1 MAGAEPWVDAMKGIP
16 VPFLFLFP
24 FLFCRCGGPSPEPSV
39 WIPLA
44 AIDGPLRPEVG
55 PPPAPRPPPERLR
68 FASYNVHFGEDVDG
82 IAQALKRNP
91 ALASA
96 DVLLLQEI
104 ESYPHEGR
112 SRSARLS
119 ERLGMTWVYAPA
131 RQADAGGTHG
141 NAILARFPLGNGA
154 VMRLPAMLRPRI
166 ALAVD
171 LRTRPDTVLR
181 VIDLHLDTRLNIPD
195 RLTQLRPAVI
205 DAPPAAVIGG
215 DLNTNRYVWAASGG
229 PLVPVDAVSG
239 TDQAPILDEF
249 MRALGFAT
257 PTSELGATMRVL
269 GFEQRLDSLYT
280 RGLSAEPGAVE
291 RGVEASDHW
300 PLWIDVTAPQGP

>member
-1 MAGAEPWVDAMKGIP
+1 MAGAEPRVGEMKGLLIAL
-16 VPFLFLFP
+16 LFL
-24 FLFCRCGGPSPEPSV
+24 LCSCADASPAPSV

-55 PPPAPRPPPERLR
+55 PPPAPRPPPNRLR

-82 IAQALKRNP
+82 IAQALRNNP

-104 ESYPHEGR
+104 ESYPEEAR
-112 SRSARLS
+112 SRSARLA
-119 ERLGMTWVYAPA
+119 ERLGMTWIYAPA
-131 RQADAGGTHG
+131 RQAGEAGTHG
-141 NAILARFPLGNGA
+141 NAILSRFPIENGA
-154 VMRLPAMLRPRI
+154 VMRLPSMLRERS

-171 LRTRPDTVLR
+171 LRVGAGSGPGAVLR

-205 DAPPAAVIGG
+205 DAPPAVVIGG
-215 DLNTNRYVWAASGG
+215 DLNTNRYVWAAHGG
-229 PLVPVDAVSG
+229 PLLPIDAVAD
-239 TDQAPILDEF
+239 TDQAPPVDEF

-257 PTSELGATMRVL
+257 PTSGLGPTMRVA
-269 GFEQRLDSLYT
+269 GFEQRLDSLFV
-280 RGLSAEPGAVE
+280 RGASAEPGAVE
-291 RGVEASDHW
+291 RSVEASDHW
-300 PLWIDVTAPQGP
+300 PLWIDVTP

>member
-1 MAGAEPWVDAMKGIP
+1 MKSLI
-16 VPFLFLFP
+16 PFLFA
-24 FLFCRCGGPSPEPSV
+24 FLFCSCGGRSSEPSV
-39 WIPLA
+39 WIPIG
-44 AIDGPLRPEVG
+44 AIDGPLRPEAG
-55 PPPAPRPPPERLR
+55 PPPAPRPPSSRLR

-82 IAQALKRNP
+82 IAQALQKNP

-104 ESYPHEGR
+104 ESHPHEGR
-112 SRSARLS
+112 SRSARLA

-131 RQADAGGTHG
+131 RLAGEGGTHG
-141 NAILARFPLGNGA
+141 NTILARFPIENAA
-154 VMRLPAMLRPRI
+154 VMRLPELLNQRS

-171 LRTRPDTVLR
+171 LRTRPDVVLR

-205 DAPPAAVIGG
+205 DAPPATVIGG
-215 DLNTNRYVWAASGG
+215 DLNTNRYVWAAHGG
-229 PLVPVDAVSG
+229 PLLPIDAVAG
-239 TDQAPILDEF
+239 TDQAPLVDEF

-257 PTSELGATMRVL
+257 PTSDLGATMRVV
-269 GFEQRLDSLYT
+269 GFEQRLDSLFT
-280 RGLSAEPGAVE
+280 RGVSAEPGAVE

-300 PLWIDVTAPQGP
+300 PLWIDVTPP